1 MGRAARFL
9 RLPSED
15 RRLLVEALW
24 QLALVRAGLAVLPFR
39 TVLRYAERPRRPTSD
54 ARASVD
60 RVAWALRVARRH
72 VPGARCLAEGLAGK
86 VLLARRGLP
95 GDLRI
100 GVGRDPRGRL
110 EAHAWLE
117 DRGIIVV
124 GSRQPEHFRTL
135 STDRPDRGPGDG
147 LPPR

>member
-9 RLPSED
+9 RLPRPD
-15 RRLLVEALW
+15 RRLLAEALLE
-24 QLALVRAGLAVLPFR
+24 LALVRTGLALLPFR
-39 TVLRYAERPRRPTSD
+39 TVLRYAERPRRV
-54 ARASVD
+54 RAGDPSSIE

-95 GDLRI
+95 GELRI
-100 GVGRDPRGRL
+100 GVGRDPAGKL

-117 DRGIIVV
+117 DAGAVVV
-124 GSRQPEHFRTL
+124 GSPRPEHFRTL
-135 STDRPDRGPGDG
+135 EGPRREA
-147 LPPR
+147 P